1 MGFVRKTLGSL
12 GDSVMFG
19 RRDSKEQAVTDAFG
33 SDSQAL
39 IAESGMAGKILV
51 NSLDRVVHLQRS
63 AIIGYVDWL
72 RSKNPE
78 ASPAEIQDLMNKHF
92 VRLATGSG
100 AGAGTAAAIPGIGFV
115 TGALTISAE
124 SLVFLDA
131 AAFYTVA
138 SAYLR
143 GADITDP
150 ERRKALI
157 LVALSG
163 SQGTALVDA
172 SLTATSSV
180 SAISRMS
187 PGNVR
192 EVNNQLVKIALNQI
206 SKRMKQ
212 AWIGKIM
219 PMGIGAVLG
228 TMANRKLA
236 AKVVHSTSESLGAL
250 PSAFDTPAP
259 SEDEVQESVALLAS
273 QVKE

>member
-33 SDSQAL
+33 SDAQAL

-51 NSLDRVVHLQRS
+51 TSLDRVVHLQRS
-63 AIIGYVDWL
+63 AITGYVDWL

-92 VRLATGSG
+92 VRLAAGTG

-236 AKVVHSTSESLGAL
+236 TKVVHSTSESLGAL

-259 SEDEVQESVALLAS
+259 SEDEVQEPVALLAS

>member
-51 NSLDRVVHLQRS
+51 TSLDRVVHLQRS
-63 AIIGYVDWL
+63 AITGYVDWL
-72 RSKNPE
+72 RSKTPE

-92 VRLATGSG
+92 VRLATGTG

-236 AKVVHSTSESLGAL
+236 TKVVHSTSESLGAL

-259 SEDEVQESVALLAS
+259 SEDEVQEPVALLAS

>member
-19 RRDSKEQAVTDAFG
+19 RRDSNEQAVTDALG

-51 NSLDRVVHLQRS
+51 TSLDRVVHLQRS
-63 AIIGYVDWL
+63 AITGYVDWL

-92 VRLATGSG
+92 VRLATGTG

-138 SAYLR
+138 SAYVR

-187 PGNVR
+187 PSNVR

-259 SEDEVQESVALLAS
+259 SEDEAQEPVALLAS

>member
-51 NSLDRVVHLQRS
+51 TSLDRVVHLQRS
-63 AIIGYVDWL
+63 AITGYVDWL

-92 VRLATGSG
+92 VRLATGTG

-143 GADITDP
+143 GADITDS

-180 SAISRMS
+180 SAISSMS

-250 PSAFDTPAP
+250 PSDFDTPAP
-259 SEDEVQESVALLAS
+259 SEDEVQEPVALLAS

>member
-51 NSLDRVVHLQRS
+51 NCLDRVVHLQRS
-63 AIIGYVDWL
+63 VITGYVDWL

-250 PSAFDTPAP
+250 PSVFDTPAP
-259 SEDEVQESVALLAS
+259 SEDEVQEPVALLAS

>member
-19 RRDSKEQAVTDAFG
+19 RRDSNEQAVTDALG

-51 NSLDRVVHLQRS
+51 TSLDRVVHLQRS
-63 AIIGYVDWL
+63 AITGYVDWL

-92 VRLATGSG
+92 VRLATGTG

-138 SAYLR
+138 SAYVR

-187 PGNVR
+187 PSNVR

-259 SEDEVQESVALLAS
+259 SEDEVQEPVALLAS

>member
-259 SEDEVQESVALLAS
+259 SEDEIQEPVALLAS

>member
-39 IAESGMAGKILV
+39 IAKSGMAGKILV

-63 AIIGYVDWL
+63 AITGYVDWL

-92 VRLATGSG
+92 VRLATGTG

-259 SEDEVQESVALLAS
+259 SEDEVQEPVALLAS

>member
-51 NSLDRVVHLQRS
+51 TSLDRVVHLQRS
-63 AIIGYVDWL
+63 AITGYVDWL

-92 VRLATGSG
+92 VRLATGTG

-259 SEDEVQESVALLAS
+259 SEDEVQEPVALLAS

>member
-51 NSLDRVVHLQRS
+51 NSLDRVVHLQHS

-259 SEDEVQESVALLAS
+259 SEDEIQEPVALLAS

>member
-19 RRDSKEQAVTDAFG
+19 RRDSNEQAVTDALG

-51 NSLDRVVHLQRS
+51 TSLDRVVHLQRS
-63 AIIGYVDWL
+63 AITGYVDWL

-92 VRLATGSG
+92 VRLTTGTG

-138 SAYLR
+138 SAYVR

-187 PGNVR
+187 PSNVR

-236 AKVVHSTSESLGAL
+236 TKVVHSTSESLGAL

-259 SEDEVQESVALLAS
+259 SEDEVQEPVALLAS